1 MPSLLLNYIMVV
13 LRYSIDYQ
21 DPGFILDWHSIAIQ
35 YCNTKVLLVS
45 LTTLVLDAER

>member
-21 DPGFILDWHSIAIQ
+21 DPGFILDWYSIAIQ
-35 YCNTKVLLVS
+35 YKVS
-45 LTTLVLDAER
+45 PDSERHHKASGKIEI